1 MTAKQLSVFIE
12 NRKGRL
18 EEVLNVLKANGVNII
33 SLSLAD
39 TTEYGLL
46 RLIVN
51 NAELGKDTLAK
62 DGFST
67 LVSDVLVIKIAH
79 KAGSLQELLK
89 VLAEYDINVEY
100 MYGLSVDGQNAY
112 IVLKASDMEKAIKAV
127 KENGIQTLTSEEI
140 SAL

>member
-18 EEVLNVLKANGVNII
+18 EEVLTVLKENNVNII

-51 NAELGKDTLAK
+51 DAEKGKEMLAK

-67 LVSDVLVIKIAH
+67 LVSEVLIVKIAH
-79 KAGSLQELLK
+79 KAGSLQEMLK
-89 VLAEYDINVEY
+89 ILSKYDVNVEY

-112 IVLKASDMEKAIKAV
+112 VVLKTSDMEKIKQAV
-127 KENGIQTLTSEEI
+127 KECNIQTLTTEEI

>member
-18 EEVLNVLKANGVNII
+18 EEVLTVLKENNVNII

-51 NAELGKDTLAK
+51 DAEKGKEMLAK

-67 LVSDVLVIKIAH
+67 LVSEVLIVKIAH
-79 KAGSLQELLK
+79 KAGSLQEMLK
-89 VLAEYDINVEY
+89 ILSKYDVNVEY

-112 IVLKASDMEKAIKAV
+112 VVLKTSDMEKIKKAV
-127 KENGIQTLTSEEI
+127 KECNIQTLTTEEI

>member
-1 MTAKQLSVFIE
+1 MIAKQLSVFIE

-18 EEVLNVLKANGVNII
+18 EEVLNVLKSNGVNII

-51 NAELGKDTLAK
+51 NAELGKETLSK

>member
-18 EEVLNVLKANGVNII
+18 EEVLTVLKENNVNII

-51 NAELGKDTLAK
+51 DAEKGKVTLAK
-62 DGFST
+62 EGFST
-67 LVSDVLVIKIAH
+67 LVSEVLIVKIAH
-79 KAGSLQELLK
+79 KAGSMQQMLK
-89 VLAEYDINVEY
+89 ILSKYDVNVEY

-112 IVLKASDMEKAIKAV
+112 VVLKTSDMEKIKQAV
-127 KENGIQTLTSEEI
+127 KENDIQTLTTEEI

>member
-89 VLAEYDINVEY
+89 ILAEYDINVEY

-127 KENGIQTLTSEEI
+127 KDNGIQTLTSEEI